1 MITATADQIAS
12 TIVNDPTMLGAVHG
26 FLQAVLGDVDDL
38 EGLLN
43 EMATAI
49 ARAGPFADHASLED
63 VVGREMLSALLA
75 LALRRLPMRG
85 NA

>member
-1 MITATADQIAS
+1 VITATADQIAS
-12 TIVNDPTMLGAVHG
+12 TIANDPAMLGAVHG

-38 EGLLN
+38 GALLD
-43 EMATAI
+43 EMAAAI
-49 ARAGPFADHASLED
+49 AARSPFADHASLED
-63 VVGREMLSALLA
+63 VVRREMLSALHA